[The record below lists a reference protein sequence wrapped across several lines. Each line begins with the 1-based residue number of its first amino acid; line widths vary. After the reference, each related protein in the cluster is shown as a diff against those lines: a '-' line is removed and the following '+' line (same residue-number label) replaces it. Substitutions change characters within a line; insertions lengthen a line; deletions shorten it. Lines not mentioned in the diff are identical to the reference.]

1 MDLIMLINVVG
12 VVFVI
17 AVIVDMVW
25 VARWL

>member
-1 MDLIMLINVVG
+1 MDLIMLIDVVV